1 MSVFFATKLDV
12 IRLQK
17 AITFFKRVYC
27 MSKRLVFFPAHFQAA
42 GASYSSE
49 VAVFEPGAKH
59 TFDEG
64 VGKNVANPTA
74 MLMSAAKILE
84 HVGMPKKGG
93 RINAAVDSVLREGRV
108 KTRDLGGFATTR
120 QFTEAVVNAL

>member
-1 MSVFFATKLDV
+1 M
-12 IRLQK
+12 
-17 AITFFKRVYC
+17 
-27 MSKRLVFFPAHFQAA
+27 VFFPAHFQAA
-42 GASYSSE
+42 GASYSAE

-74 MLMSAAKILE
+74 MLLSAAKMLE

-93 RINAAVDSVLREGRV
+93 RIKSAVDSVLREGKV